1 MKTKII
7 TLVAAIILV
16 GTCLAKADLVF
27 SSGHNTYDD
36 SYGYNFEV
44 WVENDAILDV
54 LGGEI
59 GKLETINFATANL
72 YSSDIDWLWTRDS
85 SVVNIYGDNINWLA
99 AYDDSSINLYA
110 YDVTYHPTGGGD
122 YGNNEWIEGIY
133 YSDAS
138 SFSFWL
144 YNDEAYS
151 HINIVPEPSS
161 LILLGL
167 GSLLWRKGLHKSGN
181 FGIIESR

>member
-7 TLVAAIILV
+7 TILAATL
-16 GTCLAKADLVF
+16 LACISPSQADLVF
-27 SSGHNTYDD
+27 SSGYNTYDD

-72 YSSDIDWLWTRDS
+72 YVSDIDWLWTGDS
-85 SVVNIYGDNINWLA
+85 SVVNIYGDNINWVA
-99 AYDDSSINLYA
+99 GYDDSLINLYA

-122 YGNNEWIEGIY
+122 YGNKAWIEGTY
-133 YSDAS
+133 YKDNS

-144 YNDEAYS
+144 YNDQAYS
-151 HINIVPEPSS
+151 HINIVPEPTT
-161 LILLGL
+161 LLLVGL
-167 GSLLWRKGLHKSGN
+167 GCLLIRK
-181 FGIIESR
+181 RR

>member
-1 MKTKII
+1 MKTKVFLII
-7 TLVAAIILV
+7 VLTILI
-16 GTCLAKADLVF
+16 GACPAQADLVF
-27 SSGHNTYDD
+27 SSGYNTYDD

-72 YSSDIDWLWTRDS
+72 YISDIDWLWTGDNS
-85 SVVNIYGDNINWLA
+85 AVNIYGDNINWLA
-99 AYDDSSINLYA
+99 AYDDSLVNLYA

-122 YGNNEWIEGIY
+122 YGNKAWIEGTY
-133 YSDAS
+133 YGDNS

-151 HINIVPEPSS
+151 HINIVPEPTPFI
-161 LILLGL
+161 LFALGILLL
-167 GSLLWRKGLHKSGN
+167 KRK
-181 FGIIESR
+181 R